1 MRQPRSAVRFG
12 RSSEPRLQ
20 ASADLGEHTVEI
32 LADLGL
38 TLEQM
43 QELARQG
50 VIA

>member
-1 MRQPRSAVRFG
+1 MRQPRSAVRF
-12 RSSEPRLQ
+12 SHSTEPRLQ
-20 ASADLGEHTVEI
+20 ASADLGEHTVEV
-32 LADLGL
+32 LADLDL